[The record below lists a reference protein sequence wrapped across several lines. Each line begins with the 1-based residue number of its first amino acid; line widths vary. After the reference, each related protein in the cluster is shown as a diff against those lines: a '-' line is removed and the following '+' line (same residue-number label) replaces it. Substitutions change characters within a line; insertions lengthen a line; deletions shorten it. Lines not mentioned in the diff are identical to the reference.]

1 MESANLFEP
10 SIDNEENYD
19 DLIVSIEASQNQLNL
34 LIAVCDDTEY
44 RDQIIQR
51 YEAELTPEISCYQV
65 KLARGEPSLKAAIS
79 ALVEQKEPLQ
89 QRSLAVITV
98 TGAEQL
104 YFLRH
109 GDERSEQ
116 EIFFGYLQWTREAL
130 RQFPFSIVL
139 WITSQIEQKL
149 SKQAPD
155 FWSWR
160 KGVFRFKS
168 KRKKLVSA
176 DEFQPFREMFQPR
189 FSEVDEDEPYFLPIE
204 DLKALIQDLEQEKG
218 TDDASLA
225 TLYARMGEIYKR
237 RIEQG
242 DCEDYQQEQTLA
254 IEYFQKAIS
263 LQQKLNL
270 EIELAES
277 LNNLAE
283 LYYFQGRYSE
293 AEPLFQQALEIR
305 QRLFSGDH
313 IDVAASLNNLAYLY
327 LSKGRYAE
335 AEPLYRQALEMRQR
349 LFSGDHPDVASSLN
363 NLAYLYNSQG
373 RYSEAEPL
381 YRQALEMTQRLFSGD
396 YPDVASSLNNLG
408 GLYHSQ
414 GRYAEAE
421 PLYWQALAMYQRLFS
436 GDYPDVASS
445 LNNLG
450 GLYHSQGRYAEAE
463 PLYRQALEMRQRLF
477 SGDHPDVA
485 SSLNNLAGLYL
496 SKGRYAEAEPLYRQ
510 ALEMRQRLFSGD
522 HPDVASSLNNLA
534 GLYLSQGRNADA
546 EPLYRQA
553 LEMER
558 RLFSGDHPDVAISL
572 NNLAGLY
579 ESQGRNGEA

>member
-10 SIDNEENYD
+10 SIDNQENYD

-34 LIAVCDDTEY
+34 LIAVCDDSEY

-65 KLARGEPSLKAAIS
+65 QLARGEPSLKAAIS
-79 ALVEQKEPLQ
+79 ALVKKKKPLQ
-89 QRSLAVITV
+89 QRKQAVITV

-139 WITSQIEQKL
+139 WITSQIEQEL

-168 KRKKLVSA
+168 KQKKLVSA
-176 DEFQPFREMFQPR
+176 NEFQPFREMFQLR

-204 DLKALIQDLEQEKG
+204 DLKALIQDIEQEKG

-225 TLYARMGEIYKR
+225 TLYARLGEIYKR

-277 LNNLAE
+277 LNNLAS
-283 LYYFQGRYSE
+283 LYKSQGKYEQAKPLYLLALEMRQQLSGKQHPDVATSLNNLASLYKSQGKYKQAEPLYLLALEMRKQLFGEQHPDVANSLNNLANLYLSQGKYEE
-293 AEPLFQQALEIR
+293 AEPLFKKVLEMRQQLLGKKHLDVATSLNNLATLYKSQGKYEQAESLFQQALEMR
-305 QRLFSGDH
+305 EKLLGLEHPF
-313 IDVAASLNNLAYLY
+313 VATSLNNLA
-327 LSKGRYAE
+327 S
-335 AEPLYRQALEMRQR
+335 
-349 LFSGDHPDVASSLN
+349 
-363 NLAYLYNSQG
+363 
-373 RYSEAEPL
+373 
-381 YRQALEMTQRLFSGD
+381 
-396 YPDVASSLNNLG
+396 
-408 GLYHSQ
+408 
-414 GRYAEAE
+414 
-421 PLYWQALAMYQRLFS
+421 
-436 GDYPDVASS
+436 
-445 LNNLG
+445 
-450 GLYHSQGRYAEAE
+450 
-463 PLYRQALEMRQRLF
+463 
-477 SGDHPDVA
+477 
-485 SSLNNLAGLYL
+485 
-496 SKGRYAEAEPLYRQ
+496 
-510 ALEMRQRLFSGD
+510 
-522 HPDVASSLNNLA
+522 
-534 GLYLSQGRNADA
+534 
-546 EPLYRQA
+546 
-553 LEMER
+553 
-558 RLFSGDHPDVAISL
+558 
-572 NNLAGLY
+572 LY
-579 ESQGRNGEA
+579 ESQGRYEQAEFLYLQALEMKQKLLGLQHPSVATSLNNLALFYSSQGKYEQAESLYLQALEMKQQLLGQHHPSIVTTLHNLASLYYFQGKYEQAKSFGQKALAMAKEVLGVNHPNTKKILENLDSVLN